1 MVSWYGK
8 LISGWLLHIFL
19 QSCCD
24 YNKFPGRSSSR
35 SCMACESKALAAFH
49 LKGWASQFLWLRKFQ
64 LQMQRESTS
73 GEDVFSRFDVD
84 IFWYILCKASKTGD
98 AVRIECPGLDRSSCS
113 CGYCGCCAFG
123 LWLMTT
129 AGACHRTQAVMYGH
143 ALRSLCDC
151 FVSWTVSL
159 QVLLQRSYAP
169 LFLHFLAPKNEEH
182 KHRKPLDSGFHPNA
196 HERYV
201 HINDLCSGLVAL

>member
-1 MVSWYGK
+1 MWVEGT
-8 LISGWLLHIFL
+8 
-19 QSCCD
+19 
-24 YNKFPGRSSSR
+24 SSSPPQR
-35 SCMACESKALAAFH
+35 LGFSISLAEEISTADA
-49 LKGWASQFLWLRKFQ
+49 KRKYKWRRCFQ
-64 LQMQRESTS
+64 QIRCWYILIQ
-73 GEDVFSRFDVD
+73 
-84 IFWYILCKASKTGD
+84 YILCKASKTGD

-159 QVLLQRSYAP
+159 QVLLPTIVRTIVFAFLGAKKWRAKTEAGSRST
-169 LFLHFLAPKNEEH
+169 LVFTLTHM
-182 KHRKPLDSGFHPNA
+182 RDMCT
-196 HERYV
+196 
-201 HINDLCSGLVAL
+201 NDLCSGLVAL

>member
-1 MVSWYGK
+1 MWVEGT
-8 LISGWLLHIFL
+8 
-19 QSCCD
+19 
-24 YNKFPGRSSSR
+24 SSSPPQR
-35 SCMACESKALAAFH
+35 R
-49 LKGWASQFLWLRKFQ
+49 ASQFLWLRKFQ

-84 IFWYILCKASKTGD
+84 IFWYILCKASKTSD

-159 QVLLQRSYAP
+159 QVLLPTIVRTIVFA
-169 LFLHFLAPKNEEH
+169 FLGAK
-182 KHRKPLDSGFHPNA
+182 KWRAKTRGWKPLDSGFHPNA

-201 HINDLCSGLVAL
+201 HIHDLCSGLVAL